1 MLKDFVKY
9 IQEDEDI
16 LYGYFLPPDLF
27 GLTSGVD
34 KYVLITKYAYKLP
47 DKYKDIPIIHFP
59 IQLYFKYITNNDL
72 TAWILSCLDKKYII
86 KEHVRLL
93 VNFDILKIR
102 KNIDDTYKL
111 LSDLLY
117 RDFDV
122 CSITEIKAVY
132 SKIYKYLVYANQVI
146 DNHKIINY
154 HVVGPGLEKI
164 NQIKT
169 GYINDCYSEVIKPEM
184 NMLIAKTELL
194 RKKEILKKL
203 KNEM

>member
-93 VNFDILKIR
+93 VDFDILKIR

-111 LSDLLY
+111 LNDLLY

-122 CSITEIKAVY
+122 FKVLPLPST
-132 SKIYKYLVYANQVI
+132 
-146 DNHKIINY
+146 
-154 HVVGPGLEKI
+154 
-164 NQIKT
+164 NQIM
-169 GYINDCYSEVIKPEM
+169 Y
-184 NMLIAKTELL
+184 
-194 RKKEILKKL
+194 
-203 KNEM
+203 

>member
-86 KEHVRLL
+86 KEHVKLL
-93 VNFDILKIR
+93 VDFDTLKIR
-102 KNIDDTYKL
+102 KNIE
-111 LSDLLY
+111 
-117 RDFDV
+117 F
-122 CSITEIKAVY
+122 CI
-132 SKIYKYLVYANQVI
+132 
-146 DNHKIINY
+146 
-154 HVVGPGLEKI
+154 LE
-164 NQIKT
+164 
-169 GYINDCYSEVIKPEM
+169 
-184 NMLIAKTELL
+184 L
-194 RKKEILKKL
+194 
-203 KNEM
+203 

>member
-86 KEHVRLL
+86 KEHVKLL
-93 VNFDILKIR
+93 VDFDTLKIR
-102 KNIDDTYKL
+102 KNIDDTYK
-111 LSDLLY
+111 
-117 RDFDV
+117 
-122 CSITEIKAVY
+122 
-132 SKIYKYLVYANQVI
+132 
-146 DNHKIINY
+146 
-154 HVVGPGLEKI
+154 
-164 NQIKT
+164 
-169 GYINDCYSEVIKPEM
+169 
-184 NMLIAKTELL
+184 
-194 RKKEILKKL
+194 
-203 KNEM
+203 